1 MQIFS
6 IREMQECIGDFSRE
20 AEAGRFALVKCDG
33 HPLFVVVPFTEELL
47 QIGIHTALAVSLLKS
62 GEFTLAR
69 AAKLAQMSLPQF
81 LAHLSAQGIAVV
93 DHDPDELAQE
103 LAAFNVAQ

>member
-6 IREMQECIGDFSRE
+6 IRELQERIDDLSRE
-20 AEAGRFALVKCDG
+20 AEAGRFALFTRDG
-33 HPLFVVVPFTEELL
+33 HPLFVGVPFTEEPL
-47 QIGIHTALAVSLLKS
+47 QMGVHTARAVSQLKS
-62 GEFTLAR
+62 GEFIPAR

-93 DHDPDELAQE
+93 DHDPDESAQE
-103 LAAFNVAQ
+103 LAAFNVA